1 MHAEHIWTR
10 GDRSEKIMARKL
22 KTKKLDKKEVKKEI
36 LENGEV
42 HMFLFSVYKASGYL
56 LDRFR
61 LFNQL
66 GLNRYCPEPNREL
79 DMKKVKIK
87 SMGNYPMLENYE
99 GLKSLIE
106 QTVRMTFLFHS
117 PEMKKKYNFDN
128 KIYRDR
134 GMHALYDGL
143 RGIFDKHYSEKWK
156 DDLPCEDPEVAE
168 ALKTL
173 KDIIVNFKVVQM
185 FTDKDMDI
193 DARLRK
199 YSRTLITKF
208 NKHFLPYTAEIIESG
223 S

>member
-1 MHAEHIWTR
+1 
-10 GDRSEKIMARKL
+10 MARKL
-22 KTKKLDKKEVKKEI
+22 KLKKLDKKEVKKEI

-117 PEMKKKYNFDN
+117 PEMKKKYNFDK

-143 RGIFDKHYSEKWK
+143 RELFDKHYSEKWK

-168 ALKTL
+168 ALTTL

-185 FTDKDMDI
+185 FTDKDLDI

-208 NKHFLPYTAEIIESG
+208 NNYFMPYTAEIIESG

>member
-1 MHAEHIWTR
+1 
-10 GDRSEKIMARKL
+10 MARKI
-22 KTKKLDKKEVKKEI
+22 KTKKLDKKEIKKEI

-61 LFNQL
+61 LFSQL
-66 GLNRYCPEPNREL
+66 GLNRHCPEPNREL

-87 SMGNYPMLENYE
+87 SMTNYPMLANYE

-134 GMHALYDGL
+134 GMHVLYDGL
-143 RGIFDKHYSEKWK
+143 RDIFDRHYSEKWK
-156 DDLPCEDPEVAE
+156 DDLPCEDLEVAE
-168 ALKTL
+168 ALTTL

-185 FTDKDMDI
+185 FTDKNLDI

>member
-1 MHAEHIWTR
+1 
-10 GDRSEKIMARKL
+10 MARKL
-22 KTKKLDKKEVKKEI
+22 KLKKLDKKEVKKEI

-61 LFNQL
+61 LFSQL
-66 GLNRYCPEPNREL
+66 GLNRYCPEPNSEL
-79 DMKKVKIK
+79 DMKKVRIK

-117 PEMKKKYNFDN
+117 PEMKKKYNFDK

-143 RGIFDKHYSEKWK
+143 RELFDKHYSEKWK

-168 ALKTL
+168 ALTTL
-173 KDIIVNFKVVQM
+173 KDIVVNFKVVQM
-185 FTDKDMDI
+185 FTDKDLEI
-193 DARLRK
+193 DSRLRK

-208 NKHFLPYTAEIIESG
+208 NNHFLPYTAEIIESG

>member
-1 MHAEHIWTR
+1 
-10 GDRSEKIMARKL
+10 
-22 KTKKLDKKEVKKEI
+22 
-36 LENGEV
+36 
-42 HMFLFSVYKASGYL
+42 MFLFSVYKASGHL
-56 LDRFR
+56 LNRFR
-61 LFNQL
+61 LFGQL
-66 GLNRYCPEPNREL
+66 GLNRHCPEPNRGL

-87 SMGNYPMLENYE
+87 SMGNYPMLADYE

-134 GMHALYDGL
+134 GMHALYNGL
-143 RGIFDKHYSEKWK
+143 RDIFDRHYSEKWK

-168 ALKTL
+168 ALETL

-185 FTDKDMDI
+185 FTDKNLDI
-193 DARLRK
+193 DSRLRK

-208 NKHFLPYTAEIIESG
+208 NKYFLPYTAEIIESG

>member
-1 MHAEHIWTR
+1 
-10 GDRSEKIMARKL
+10 
-22 KTKKLDKKEVKKEI
+22 
-36 LENGEV
+36 
-42 HMFLFSVYKASGYL
+42 MFLFSVYKASGHL
-56 LDRFR
+56 LNRFR
-61 LFNQL
+61 LFSQL
-66 GLNRYCPEPNREL
+66 GINRHCPEPNREL

-87 SMGNYPMLENYE
+87 SMRNYPMLENYE

-106 QTVRMTFLFHS
+106 QTVRLTFLFHS

-143 RGIFDKHYSEKWK
+143 RGIFDKFYSEKLK

-168 ALKTL
+168 ALETL

>member
-1 MHAEHIWTR
+1 
-10 GDRSEKIMARKL
+10 MARKL

-42 HMFLFSVYKASGYL
+42 HMFLFSVYKASGHL
-56 LDRFR
+56 LNRFR
-61 LFNQL
+61 LFGQL
-66 GLNRYCPEPNREL
+66 GLNRYCPEPNSEL

-87 SMGNYPMLENYE
+87 SMGNYPMLADYE

-128 KIYRDR
+128 KIYRDT

-143 RGIFDKHYSEKWK
+143 RELFDKHYSEKWK

-168 ALKTL
+168 ALETL

-185 FTDKDMDI
+185 FTDKDLDI

>member
-1 MHAEHIWTR
+1 
-10 GDRSEKIMARKL
+10 MARKL
-22 KTKKLDKKEVKKEI
+22 KLKKLDKKEVKKEI

-61 LFNQL
+61 LFSQL
-66 GLNRYCPEPNREL
+66 GLNRYCPEPNSEL
-79 DMKKVKIK
+79 DMKKVRIK

-117 PEMKKKYNFDN
+117 PEMKKKYNFDK

-143 RGIFDKHYSEKWK
+143 RELFDKHYSEKWK

-168 ALKTL
+168 ALTTL
-173 KDIIVNFKVVQM
+173 KDIVVNFKVVQM
-185 FTDKDMDI
+185 FTDKDLDI
-193 DARLRK
+193 DARLKK

-208 NKHFLPYTAEIIESG
+208 NKYFLPYTAEIIESG

>member
-1 MHAEHIWTR
+1 
-10 GDRSEKIMARKL
+10 MARKI
-22 KTKKLDKKEVKKEI
+22 KTKKLDKKEIKKEI
-36 LENGEV
+36 IENGEV
-42 HMFLFSVYKASGYL
+42 HMFLFSVYKASGHL
-56 LDRFR
+56 LNRFR

-66 GLNRYCPEPNREL
+66 GLNRYCPEPNSEL
-79 DMKKVKIK
+79 
-87 SMGNYPMLENYE
+87 
-99 GLKSLIE
+99 
-106 QTVRMTFLFHS
+106 TVRLTFLFHS

-156 DDLPCEDPEVAE
+156 DDLPCTDPEVAE
-168 ALKTL
+168 ALETL
-173 KDIIVNFKVVQM
+173 KNFIVNFKVVQM

>member
-1 MHAEHIWTR
+1 
-10 GDRSEKIMARKL
+10 MARKL
-22 KTKKLDKKEVKKEI
+22 KTKKLDRKEVKKEI

-61 LFNQL
+61 LFNQ
-66 GLNRYCPEPNREL
+66 L

-143 RGIFDKHYSEKWK
+143 RYIFDKFYTEKWK

-168 ALKTL
+168 ALETL

-185 FTDKDMDI
+185 FTDKDLDI
-193 DARLRK
+193 DSRLRK

>member
-1 MHAEHIWTR
+1 
-10 GDRSEKIMARKL
+10 MARKL
-22 KTKKLDKKEVKKEI
+22 KTKKLDRKEVKKEI

-42 HMFLFSVYKASGYL
+42 HMFLFSVYKASGHL
-56 LDRFR
+56 LNRFR

-79 DMKKVKIK
+79 DMKKVRIK
-87 SMGNYPMLENYE
+87 SMANYPMLENYE

-117 PEMKKKYNFDN
+117 LEMKKKYNFDK

-143 RGIFDKHYSEKWK
+143 RELFDKHYSEKWK

-168 ALKTL
+168 ALTTL

-185 FTDKDMDI
+185 FTDKDLDI
-193 DARLRK
+193 DARLKK

-208 NKHFLPYTAEIIESG
+208 NRHFLPYTAEIIESG